1 MIVSGDSLLAY
12 AVDLSF
18 ALVLL
23 GVAFAFARL
32 VTGPTMADRIVAL
45 DLVTVQAVAFMGL
58 LCLGTGEAAFLDV
71 AIAIALVGF
80 LGTVAFAR
88 YVERAVARST
98 ECEDLE
104 D

>member
-1 MIVSGDSLLAY
+1 MILSGDDLLSY
-12 AVDLSF
+12 AVDVSF
-18 ALVLL
+18 ILVFM
-23 GVAFAFARL
+23 GVALAFARL
-32 VTGPTMADRIVAL
+32 MVGPTMADRIVAL

-58 LCLGTGEAAFLDV
+58 LCLATGEAAFLDV

-88 YVERAVARST
+88 YVERTVVKST
-98 ECEDLE
+98 ESEDVE

>member
-1 MIVSGDSLLAY
+1 MIMSGSGLLAY
-12 AVDLSF
+12 AVDIAF
-18 ALVLL
+18 ILVFI
-23 GVAFAFARL
+23 GVALAFARL
-32 VTGPTMADRIVAL
+32 MVGPTMADRIVAL

-58 LCLGTGEAAFLDV
+58 LCMATGEAAFLDV

-88 YVERAVARST
+88 YVERTVAKST
-98 ECEDLE
+98 PSEDIE

>member
-1 MIVSGDSLLAY
+1 MIIPDGTLLGY
-12 AVDLSF
+12 AVDGAF
-18 ALVLL
+18 AFVLIGMAL
-23 GVAFAFARL
+23 AFARL
-32 VTGPTMADRIVAL
+32 VAGPTMADRIVAL
-45 DLVTVQAVAFMGL
+45 DLVTVQSVAFMGL

-88 YVERAVARST
+88 YVERAVARTT
-98 ECEDLE
+98 ECEDRE

>member
-1 MIVSGDSLLAY
+1 MILLDGSLLAY
-12 AVDLSF
+12 AVDIAF
-18 ALVLL
+18 ALVLI

-32 VTGPTMADRIVAL
+32 VAGPTMADRIVAL

-88 YVERAVARST
+88 YVERVAARSS
-98 ECEDLE
+98 ESEDVE